1 MRIAAAAILLA
12 LAATTAVEAQPSS
25 VPTVPC
31 GQIILRI
38 SSGHAGGYRIVLG
51 VVSVPPAQ
59 LIQVVPTHERPWAYW
74 RKAGLVVRAGSPP
87 VTVSVPATW
96 RRRAAISWGNRTGT
110 GSEVRIASCPGPKTV
125 WNAYAG
131 GFYLR
136 TRFACVPL
144 RVSVG
149 ARSRVVRFGLG
160 RPCS

>member
-1 MRIAAAAILLA
+1 MRIAVAAILLG
-12 LAATTAVEAQPSS
+12 LAATTAVEARPNT

-31 GQIILRI
+31 DQIILQVK
-38 SSGHAGGYRIVLG
+38 SGHAGGYRIVLG
-51 VVSVPPAQ
+51 VVSVPPAR
-59 LIQVVPTHERPWAYW
+59 LIQVVPTHDRPWAYW

-96 RRRAAISWGNRTGT
+96 RRRAAITWGNRTGT
-110 GSEVRIASCPGPKTV
+110 VSALRIASCPGAKTV